1 MHALDLPSPAP
12 ARYKRTHHVL
22 HAMTDTTDRKQA
34 RVAESELQHTSKS
47 SSPTSE
53 HEVDDG
59 KTKWQYYRFVRNLTL
74 RLRSYVRHTVNED
87 EPGLRSLQGAD
98 LNTPKRQQ
106 TIRSSPSQP
115 RSGHTCT
122 SRTRDS

>member
-12 ARYKRTHHVL
+12 ARYKCTHHVI

-34 RVAESELQHTSKS
+34 RVAESELQRTSKS

-59 KTKWQYYRFVRNLTL
+59 KTKRQYYRFVINLTL
-74 RLRSYVRHTVNED
+74 RLRSYVRHTVNEN
-87 EPGLRSLQGAD
+87 EPRLRSLQGAD
-98 LNTPKRQQ
+98 LNTPNRQQ
-106 TIRSSPSQP
+106 TIRSSSSQP